1 MPPEKPKKEDLTA
14 YLDSVKD
21 KVKGRIVMV
30 GKAEVVPVVIDVPA
44 RRLDDKLAAERFDP
58 KNPNAGQFGPRNGQP
73 PQQDPPGT
81 MTGQQINQQI
91 DEFLLANG
99 AVLRANDARMG
110 NGRIRAFQN
119 RTYDIAKVVPTV
131 VLRNEDYGRIARIL
145 ADGSKVELEFNIQNK
160 TFPEGATSYNTI
172 AEIPGTD
179 RKDEVVMLGGHLDSW
194 HSATGATDNAIG
206 CAIMM
211 EATRILKTL
220 GVKPRRTIR
229 VALWS
234 GEEEGLLG
242 SKAYV
247 KAHFG
252 SFEEPKPEFS
262 KLVAYFNV
270 DSGTGRIRGA
280 GVFGPPQDA
289 DILREALLP
298 FADLGIAGAISNKNR
313 RAGGTDSSSFA
324 EAGLPGVGLGQD
336 PIEYFTDTWHTN
348 LDTYE
353 RIIEDDVK
361 KDAIEVAAMVYQ
373 LSMRDDMLPRF
384 TAADMPPKPEPPGT
398 QPAATAAGKRRSTAC
413 RKRRRSAERSFTG
426 QSAQEI
432 ATMFYVAYTKDGAD
446 ASKRPLSFVYNGGP
460 GSASLFTHMGMGP
473 KRVTLTADGHGLP
486 APYSVTDN
494 EDSFLDATDL
504 IFIDAISTGYSRPA
518 PGENPTQFHGIIQDA
533 NWFADF
539 IYQYIT
545 RNERWLSPKFL
556 IGESYGTTRSAELAG
571 VLQERHEIYLNGIV
585 LVSSVAF
592 ANWGADDRFAGMK
605 EKGIA
610 RKAMP
615 FLFCRIAAP
624 KTISVI
630 VKQ

>member
-1 MPPEKPKKEDLTA
+1 MTSKIIRLFVFTACATLAIAQAPSVADLDINKKIRAEENDHSQIMHTMHFLTDIYGPRLTGSPNHKAAAEWAIQQMKDWGLENAHLEPWDFGHPGWASERASGYIVSPIHDQLTFKVLAWTPGTKGTITAQVFQMTPPEKPKKEELTA
-14 YLDSVKD
+14 YLDSIKD
-21 KVKGRIVMV
+21 KIKGRIVMV

-81 MTGQQINQQI
+81 LTGQQINQQI
-91 DEFLLANG
+91 DEFLLTNG

-131 VLRNEDYGRIARIL
+131 VLRNEDYGRISRIL

-211 EATRILKTL
+211 EATRILKAL

-289 DILREALLP
+289 DILREVLLP

-313 RAGGTDSSSFA
+313 RSGGTDSSSFA

-384 TAADMPPKPEPPGT
+384 TAADMPAKPEPQGT
-398 QPAATAAGKRRSTAC
+398 QPAATAAASG
-413 RKRRRSAERSFTG
+413 G
-426 QSAQEI
+426 AQP
-432 ATMFYVAYTKDGAD
+432 AANGGDAQKD
-446 ASKRPLSFVYNGGP
+446 AS
-460 GSASLFTHMGMGP
+460 
-473 KRVTLTADGHGLP
+473 P
-486 APYSVTDN
+486 A
-494 EDSFLDATDL
+494 
-504 IFIDAISTGYSRPA
+504 
-518 PGENPTQFHGIIQDA
+518 
-533 NWFADF
+533 
-539 IYQYIT
+539 
-545 RNERWLSPKFL
+545 K
-556 IGESYGTTRSAELAG
+556 
-571 VLQERHEIYLNGIV
+571 
-585 LVSSVAF
+585 
-592 ANWGADDRFAGMK
+592 
-605 EKGIA
+605 
-610 RKAMP
+610 
-615 FLFCRIAAP
+615 AP
-624 KTISVI
+624 K
-630 VKQ
+630 K